1 MLHDPVA
8 SRIWSQEEISHGGVE
23 RATAEEI
30 FAFFMRLLV
39 PKARPKLIDRCI
51 KELFTALLP
60 AGMANSLF
68 FSWSR

>member
-30 FAFFMRLLV
+30 FAFFMRLCGADSAPEV
-39 PKARPKLIDRCI
+39 D
-51 KELFTALLP
+51 
-60 AGMANSLF
+60 
-68 FSWSR
+68 